1 MEKQVLTFVSKV
13 NTEFEPHRASTE
25 HSDTDSFNLYLIS
38 SSEEL
43 SVIQCLSEIKFSF
56 SIHGICSQ
64 ALTNDIGEV
73 REREYVCRR
82 ATERER
88 EREEEAN
95 NKKHFPATNKCFT
108 LWSAL
113 QNKCI
118 PSFTYLGGGGGGR

>member
-13 NTEFEPHRASTE
+13 NTEFEPHRASIE

-64 ALTNDIGEV
+64 ALTNDIGEG

-88 EREEEAN
+88 ERER
-95 NKKHFPATNKCFT
+95 KKLTIRSTSRLRTNVSPF
-108 LWSAL
+108 
-113 QNKCI
+113 
-118 PSFTYLGGGGGGR
+118 GRLYKTNVSLPLPI

>member
-1 MEKQVLTFVSKV
+1 MHQMEKQVLTFVSKV

-64 ALTNDIGEV
+64 ALTNDIGEG
-73 REREYVCRR
+73 RERESMCVGGRQ
-82 ATERER
+82 RER
-88 EREEEAN
+88 ER
-95 NKKHFPATNKCFT
+95 
-108 LWSAL
+108 
-113 QNKCI
+113 
-118 PSFTYLGGGGGGR
+118 GRSQQ

>member
-13 NTEFEPHRASTE
+13 NTEFEPHRASIE

-64 ALTNDIGEV
+64 ALTNDIGEG
-73 REREYVCRR
+73 RERESTCVGGRQR
-82 ATERER
+82 ERER
-88 EREEEAN
+88 ER
-95 NKKHFPATNKCFT
+95 KKLTIGSTSRLRTNVSPF
-108 LWSAL
+108 
-113 QNKCI
+113 
-118 PSFTYLGGGGGGR
+118 GRLYKTNVSLPLPI